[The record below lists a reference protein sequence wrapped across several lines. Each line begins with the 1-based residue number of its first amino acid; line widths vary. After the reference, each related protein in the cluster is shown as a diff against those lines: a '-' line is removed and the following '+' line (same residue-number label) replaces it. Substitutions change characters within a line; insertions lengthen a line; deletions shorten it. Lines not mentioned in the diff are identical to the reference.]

1 MRNATLKYASLATAM
16 VFISGCTA
24 TGQQHRAD
32 VFKAGQTNRAQE
44 AQVIKIM
51 TVSPGQIEVDN
62 SEAQKNAQLAGAV
75 IGALAGAT
83 ATRNTRRVSTGSG
96 AAAGL
101 AAGTAAGSMV
111 SNKVLVNGVMIGYMM
126 GSKIF
131 TSAQVGREC
140 EFKAGDDAL
149 LISTGPGETRVQPN
163 ATCPQKASK

>member
-1 MRNATLKYASLATAM
+1 MKNTILKYATLTTAL
-16 VFISGCTA
+16 VFITGCTA

-51 TVSPGQIEVDN
+51 SVSPGQIEVDN
-62 SEAQKNAQLAGAV
+62 SKAQKNAQVAGAL
-75 IGALAGAT
+75 IGALVGAS
-83 ATRNTRRVSTGSG
+83 ASQNTRRVSTGSG

-111 SNKVLVNGVMIGYMM
+111 SDKVLVDGVMIGYMM
-126 GSKIF
+126 GSKIY
-131 TSAQVGREC
+131 TSTQVGRVC
-140 EFKAGDDAL
+140 EFKAGSEAL

-163 ATCPQKASK
+163 TACPKKAS